1 MKRRFLP
8 LTVLMLLLCFN
19 SEVVWGQNDSDT
31 LYDVY
36 IGDIGFNES
45 RDSITGDFITGHV
58 SYNSDT
64 HTLTLQDATVSGN
77 IDFWRHFVKLKLIGD
92 NYIDGL
98 FIGPDSCAIIGP
110 GYLRVGNDTV
120 GTAINAERTTFL
132 LLEGRATLD
141 IVSNHL
147 GINTYYDYVFDDY
160 FHIPCFLIDSSSLT
174 ITAPTC
180 YNLIDCWWLLGC
192 HIVSPA
198 DVDYNPYNYSFE
210 QDGTAITHLN
220 NYLEIQANVTGLPI
234 VSRPEVRVY
243 GVSGGIRVCSD
254 KKPDQNVEVMNM
266 LGQTLYCRP
275 LQSDEDFIPIRSG
288 IYIVR
293 VGKTTEK
300 VIVR

>member
-1 MKRRFLP
+1 
-8 LTVLMLLLCFN
+8 
-19 SEVVWGQNDSDT
+19 
-31 LYDVY
+31 
-36 IGDIGFNES
+36 
-45 RDSITGDFITGHV
+45 
-58 SYNSDT
+58 
-64 HTLTLQDATVSGN
+64 
-77 IDFWRHFVKLKLIGD
+77 
-92 NYIDGL
+92 
-98 FIGPDSCAIIGP
+98 
-110 GYLRVGNDTV
+110 
-120 GTAINAERTTFL
+120 
-132 LLEGRATLD
+132 
-141 IVSNHL
+141 VSNHL

-160 FHIPCFLIDSSSLT
+160 FHLPCFLIDSSSLT

-180 YNLIDCWWLLGC
+180 YNLIDCWWLNGC

-234 VSRPEVRVY
+234 VSRPEVRIY

-275 LQSDEDFIPIRSG
+275 LQCDEDFIPIRSG